1 MFCRKIKG
9 KWFTARTI
17 DAASTWMLE
26 NGFDDG
32 KCKRRTAIP
41 LKIKYLR
48 PEPTK
53 YYQDTLTL
61 KYTGAP
67 LFFGEILT
75 ILAIRSLPQWQFTCQ
90 CFATQDYQ

>member
-1 MFCRKIKG
+1 MVGFFTSNRRTNPAKRGACSNKEGKKAVKTLKKKQTKHHMFCRKIKG

-48 PEPTK
+48 PEPT
-53 YYQDTLTL
+53 
-61 KYTGAP
+61 
-67 LFFGEILT
+67 T
-75 ILAIRSLPQWQFTCQ
+75 IKTP
-90 CFATQDYQ
+90 